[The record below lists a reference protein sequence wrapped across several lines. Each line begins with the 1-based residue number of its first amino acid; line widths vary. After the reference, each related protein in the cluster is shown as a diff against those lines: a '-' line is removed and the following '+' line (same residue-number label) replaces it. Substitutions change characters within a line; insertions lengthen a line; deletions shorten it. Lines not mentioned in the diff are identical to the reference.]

1 MKPLQANVPTAILAA
16 SKGAAMARVLNG
28 RNMADVSELGD
39 EVVVFIVGMRLN
51 KPLKL
56 SRWWPVVAAMAK
68 MLNYLDENPDKGLL
82 GCRISYLPPFAI
94 QYWRSFQDLE
104 RFARDADD
112 PHLEP
117 WRQYNRR
124 VGKSGDLGLY
134 HETYRVKTSDIET
147 GYTNMPPYG
156 LAAVTAMVPVPHG
169 KHSAAA
175 RMGVTDRDEPALPP
189 Y

>member
-1 MKPLQANVPTAILAA
+1 
-16 SKGAAMARVLNG
+16 MAPVLIG
-28 RNMADVSELGD
+28 RHMAEVSELGD
-39 EVVVFIVGMRLN
+39 EVVVFILGMRLN
-51 KPLKL
+51 KPLKVG
-56 SRWWPVVAAMAK
+56 RWWPVMAAMPK
-68 MLNYLDENPDKGLL
+68 MLKYLDEHPDKGML
-82 GCRISYLPPFAI
+82 GFQISYVPLFMI

-124 VGKSGDLGLY
+124 IGKSGDVGIW

-147 GYTNMPPYG
+147 GYSNMPPHG
-156 LAAVTAMVPVPHG
+156 LAAVSAMVPVPHG

-175 RMGVTDRDEPALPP
+175 RMGVTDKDEPALPP

>member
-1 MKPLQANVPTAILAA
+1 MT
-16 SKGAAMARVLNG
+16 RVLKG
-28 RNMADVSELGD
+28 RHMADVSELGD
-39 EVVVFIVGMRLN
+39 EVVVFIVGMHIN
-51 KPLKL
+51 KPLKVGL
-56 SRWWPVVAAMAK
+56 WWPVMLAMQK
-68 MLNYLDENPDKGLL
+68 MLVHLDKHPEKGLL
-82 GCRISYLPPFAI
+82 GYRISFVPPFVL
-94 QYWRSFQDLE
+94 QYWRSFEDLE
-104 RFARDADD
+104 RFARNTDD

-156 LAAVTAMVPVPHG
+156 LGAASAMMPVPQG

-175 RMGVTDRDEPALPP
+175 RMGVTTTDDPALPP

>member
-1 MKPLQANVPTAILAA
+1 M
-16 SKGAAMARVLNG
+16 
-28 RNMADVSELGD
+28 
-39 EVVVFIVGMRLN
+39 
-51 KPLKL
+51 
-56 SRWWPVVAAMAK
+56 
-68 MLNYLDENPDKGLL
+68 L

>member
-1 MKPLQANVPTAILAA
+1 MKPLQGNVPTAILAA

-28 RNMADVSELGD
+28 RHMADVSELGD

-94 QYWRSFQDLE
+94 QYWRSFEDLE

-124 VGKSGDLGLY
+124 VGRSGDVGIW
-134 HETYRVKTSDIET
+134 HETYRVPTANIET
-147 GYTNMPPYG
+147 IYGNMPPHG
-156 LAAVTAMVPVPHG
+156 LAAATALAPIKPG
-169 KHSAAA
+169 RESAAA
-175 RMGVTDRDEPALPP
+175 RIG
-189 Y
+189 